1 MVVNSTQSVARR
13 YREFSEQQARG
24 VSPVYAELTARI
36 SEDEDLCAL
45 VAALPPGNKQ
55 QPNLLLGAVRHLGG
69 PYEQWEPFRAWTLAH
84 WDDVRAVMLERFT
97 QTNEPARC
105 ATLLPLLASLPQPL
119 ALIEVGAS
127 AGLCL
132 HPDRYAYRYD
142 GGPVLGSS
150 PVTFD
155 CRTQGPA
162 PVPAALPR
170 IAWRAGIDLNPLDPT
185 DEDDVRWLQSLIWP
199 GQSERP
205 RQQLGAIEA
214 VRTAPR
220 PRIVRGDLVD
230 ELPELVAEAPVGAT
244 LVVFH
249 TAVLT
254 YLPLARREEF
264 AAVVRA
270 LPCHWISN
278 EHYTVLPWLD
288 APAPD
293 DEHLLTLSLNES
305 AVAYTAP
312 HGQSLHWF
320 GPTAEPTPGPTAG
333 PTAGPTPG
341 PTPAPTS

>member
-1 MVVNSTQSVARR
+1 MVVNNTQSVADR
-13 YREFSEQQARG
+13 YREFSEQQARP

-36 SEDEDLCAL
+36 SEDPDLCTL

-55 QPNLLLGAVRHLGG
+55 QPNLLLAAVRYLGG
-69 PYEQWEPFRAWTLAH
+69 PYERWAPFRDWTLAH
-84 WDDVRAVMLERFT
+84 WDAVRAVMLARFT

-105 ATLLPLLASLPQPL
+105 ATLLPLLAALPQPL
-119 ALIEVGAS
+119 ALIEAGAS

-142 GGPVLGSS
+142 GGPVLGDS

-155 CRTQGPA
+155 CRTVGLA
-162 PVPAALPR
+162 PLPAALPD

-185 DEDDVRWLQSLIWP
+185 DADDVRWLQSLIWP
-199 GQSERP
+199 GRTERP
-205 RQQLGAIEA
+205 RQQLAAIEA
-214 VRTAPR
+214 VRTAPG
-220 PRIVRGDLVD
+220 PRIVHGDLVD
-230 ELPELVAEAPVGAT
+230 ELPALAAEAPDDAT

-264 AAVVRA
+264 AALVRE
-270 LPCHWISN
+270 LPGHWISN
-278 EHYTVLPWLD
+278 EHHTVLPWLD

-293 DEHLLTLSLNES
+293 DEHLLTLALDER
-305 AVAYTAP
+305 AVAFTAP

-320 GPTAEPTPGPTAG
+320 APPA
-333 PTAGPTPG
+333 
-341 PTPAPTS
+341 TPAA

>member
-1 MVVNSTQSVARR
+1 MVVNSTRSVTDR

-24 VSPVYAELTARI
+24 VSPAYAELTARI
-36 SEDEDLCAL
+36 SEDEELCAL
-45 VAALPPGNKQ
+45 IAALPPGNKQ
-55 QPNLLLGAVRHLGG
+55 QPNLLLAAVRFLGG
-69 PYEQWEPFRAWTLAH
+69 PHERWTPFRAWTLAH
-84 WDDVRAVMLERFT
+84 WDAVRAVVLTRFT

-105 ATLLPLLASLPQPL
+105 ATLLPLLAALPQPL

-142 GGPVLGSS
+142 GGAVLGSS
-150 PVTFD
+150 PATFD
-155 CRTQGPA
+155 CRTEGPA
-162 PVPAALPR
+162 PLPTALPD

-199 GQSERP
+199 GRAERP
-205 RQQLGAIEA
+205 RQQLAAIEA

-220 PRIVRGDLVD
+220 PRLVRGDLVD
-230 ELPELVAEAPVGAT
+230 ELPALAADAPADAT

-264 AAVVRA
+264 AALVRA
-270 LPCHWISN
+270 LPGHWISN
-278 EHYTVLPWLD
+278 EHHTVLPWLD

-293 DEHLLTLSLNES
+293 DEHLLTLALDER
-305 AVAYTAP
+305 AVAFTAP

-320 GPTAEPTPGPTAG
+320 GAASATGETGATGAASATP
-333 PTAGPTPG
+333 
-341 PTPAPTS
+341 PA

>member
-1 MVVNSTQSVARR
+1 MVVNSTQSVAER

-24 VSPVYAELTARI
+24 TSPVYAELTARI
-36 SEDEDLCAL
+36 SEDQDLCAL
-45 VAALPPGNKQ
+45 IAALPPGNKQ
-55 QPNLLLGAVRHLGG
+55 QPNLLLAAVRFLGG
-69 PYEQWEPFRAWTLAH
+69 PYDRWAPFRAWTLAH
-84 WDDVRAVMLERFT
+84 WDDVREVILARFT

-105 ATLLPLLASLPQPL
+105 APLLPLLAGLPQPL

-132 HPDRYAYRYD
+132 HPDRYAYRYN
-142 GGPVLGSS
+142 GGATLGTS

-155 CRTQGPA
+155 CRTEGPA
-162 PVPAALPR
+162 PLPTALPD
-170 IAWRAGIDLNPLDPT
+170 IAWRAGIDLNPLDTT

-199 GQSERP
+199 SQVDRP
-205 RQQLGAIEA
+205 RQQLAAIEA

-230 ELPELVAEAPVGAT
+230 ELPALAAEAPADAT

-249 TAVLT
+249 TAVLM

-264 AAVVRA
+264 AALVRA
-270 LPCHWISN
+270 LPGHWISN
-278 EHYTVLPWLD
+278 EHHTVLPWLD

-293 DEHLLTLSLNES
+293 DEHLLTLAIDER
-305 AVAYTAP
+305 AVAFTAP

-320 GPTAEPTPGPTAG
+320 DRPAGGRGPA
-333 PTAGPTPG
+333 
-341 PTPAPTS
+341 